1 MNRKKRLKKGIT
13 SLKNQIEIHKQK
25 LKEAVE
31 EDSEDLARY
40 YEKDIARLEQ
50 EEKVAI
56 KKLDVWHDSQA
67 AKLMEK
73 YDCDEKGD
81 TVCGGIPFFVNEETG
96 AKICGNT
103 SYE

>member
-1 MNRKKRLKKGIT
+1 MALLMFSGK
-13 SLKNQIEIHKQK
+13 ECIHC
-25 LKEAVE
+25 KEMDPHVQ
-31 EDSEDLARY
+31 
-40 YEKDIARLEQ
+40 RLEQ

-103 SYE
+103 SYEKLKKWAGK